1 MKTVWSALVLGVVC
15 LWSCWT
21 AAEAAGAAPEGDGPA
36 LKVAMYSGSAE
47 YKSAE
52 SLEDLKRELEERYG
66 ASCSLHIA
74 DEKGSTLKG
83 IEDLAS
89 CDVAII
95 FTRRLKLDERQVEQL
110 KAYVKA
116 GKPVVGIRTASHAF

>member
-1 MKTVWSALVLGVVC
+1 MRTLRCVIGVALVLGLCGASAAADDAKAPLRVV
-15 LWSCWT
+15 
-21 AAEAAGAAPEGDGPA
+21 
-36 LKVAMYSGSAE
+36 MYSGSAE

-52 SLEDLKRELEERYG
+52 SLADLKKELEGKYG
-66 ASCSLHIA
+66 ASCALHVA

-89 CDVAII
+89 CDVAIV
-95 FTRRLKLDERQVEQL
+95 FTRRLKLDEGQVEQL

-116 GKPVVGIRTASHAF
+116 GKPVVGI